1 MPRLGGSS
9 FQVCAWLTQL
19 VGEVSFAP
27 GRCQGAGLSW
37 GHRRRFTPS
46 APPMP
51 LECNED
57 CTTMCCG
64 PAPIFGV
71 LSVTPAAAATAR
83 KPFLLLVGTARAVS
97 TVLLS
102 LLSPTPTP
110 CLQGH
115 LLHVQDLGSGHSSCL
130 QDKQTQHGTQRG
142 ACSAHFRFLF
152 CLSCQKPSP
161 WPRPRKPLLH
171 FSSWQP
177 LLVFQD
183 LAHLIPSL
191 GAPCIAIKAG

>member
-1 MPRLGGSS
+1 
-9 FQVCAWLTQL
+9 
-19 VGEVSFAP
+19 
-27 GRCQGAGLSW
+27 
-37 GHRRRFTPS
+37 
-46 APPMP
+46 
-51 LECNED
+51 
-57 CTTMCCG
+57 MCCG

-83 KPFLLLVGTARAVS
+83 KPFLFLVGTARAVS

-115 LLHVQDLGSGHSSCL
+115 LLHVQDPGSGHSSCL

-161 WPRPRKPLLH
+161 WPRPQKAFASFLLLATPPGLSRLGSPNTFPRSPLYCDQGRLTIGHWCLAPMILLEAHGNVLNYFKIRRK
-171 FSSWQP
+171 
-177 LLVFQD
+177 
-183 LAHLIPSL
+183 
-191 GAPCIAIKAG
+191 